1 MSIMPPSSP
10 GSDHSFPTSSGDKPE
25 KFHQIDHL
33 EDVDVED
40 SRGQDVRNRNRN
52 VSAK

>member
-1 MSIMPPSSP
+1 MSIIPPSSP
-10 GSDHSFPTSSGDKPE
+10 GSDHSFPSSGDKPE
-25 KFHQIDHL
+25 KFQQVDHL

-40 SRGQDVRNRNRN
+40 SRGQDIRYRNRN